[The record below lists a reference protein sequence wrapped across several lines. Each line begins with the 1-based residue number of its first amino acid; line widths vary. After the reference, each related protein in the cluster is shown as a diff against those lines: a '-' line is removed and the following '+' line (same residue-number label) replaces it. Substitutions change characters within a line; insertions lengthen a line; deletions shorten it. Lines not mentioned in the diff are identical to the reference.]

1 MTRLIR
7 PLLLA
12 TTASLA
18 LGLTACGGDCV
29 DESYLDIT
37 VSDSVGPV
45 LATLTWEHDNGES
58 GTVDCPGACE
68 VQPSEPG
75 TVTLTATPTD
85 TALSPVTEEVSF
97 NQAVAEG
104 KECPEAV
111 VNKVDL
117 TVEG

>member
-7 PLLLA
+7 PLLLVS
-12 TTASLA
+12 TACLA
-18 LGLTACGGDCV
+18 LSLTACATECV

-45 LATLTWEHDNGES
+45 LATVTWSHDNGEG

-75 TVTLTATPTD
+75 VVTLTATPTD
-85 TALSPVTEEVSF
+85 TAISPVTDEVQF

-117 TVEG
+117 TVGG